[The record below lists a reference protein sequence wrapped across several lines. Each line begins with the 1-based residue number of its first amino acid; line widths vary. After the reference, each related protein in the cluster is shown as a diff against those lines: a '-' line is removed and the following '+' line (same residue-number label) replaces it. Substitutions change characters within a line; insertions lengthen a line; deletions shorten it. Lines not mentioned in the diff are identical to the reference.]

1 MFNKKNSVLFT
12 DTACVVLSLDFKLT
26 DESHVLLKV
35 PRKDNMYNVDLKNV
49 VHFLD
54 GITCLLQM
62 TTPAWNLIFGIGGWG
77 GLFTILN
84 TIDHL
89 GKFDG
94 KVDEGFFVGYS
105 TNSKAFRVFNS
116 RTRIVEENLYV
127 KISEDIPNIA
137 RSGPNCL
144 FYIDALTN
152 SINYKLVVTGNQSN
166 GNAGTKAC
174 DDAGKTRMETV
185 PGKEYILLPLW
196 SQDPPFSSSSMDSPN
211 AGFKPSGEGEKKD
224 AEDPGNEDSEVT
236 NNVVA
241 ENTVY
246 GCADDPNMPELE
258 EIARFSDAKDD
269 ILGADMNNL
278 DTYFQANPIP
288 TTEYTKTYHN
298 ETN

>member
-116 RTRIVEENLYV
+116 RTRIVEENLHV

-137 RSGPNCL
+137 GSGPNCL

-174 DDAGKTRMETV
+174 DDAV
-185 PGKEYILLPLW
+185 QWILLML
-196 SQDPPFSSSSMDSPN
+196 DSN
-211 AGFKPSGEGEKKD
+211 HQGRGEKKD

-241 ENTVY
+241 ENIVY